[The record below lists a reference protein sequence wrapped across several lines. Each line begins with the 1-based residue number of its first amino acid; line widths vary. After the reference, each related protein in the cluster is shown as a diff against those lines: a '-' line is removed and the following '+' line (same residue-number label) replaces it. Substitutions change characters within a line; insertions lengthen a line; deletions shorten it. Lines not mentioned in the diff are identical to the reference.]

1 MARWEYFWSE
11 GYHCCEYYYEHGQIP
26 RLPTREQF
34 HAACRFRRLGR
45 VLRTAG
51 GPFLRR
57 LFSKSAFRT
66 AGATASNPKEV
77 KAEATIYR
85 FQKGAEASD
94 AESAEDAGTR
104 LAGLSGVD
112 RLLARINEIDVL
124 RAILVECVTPETL
137 FAGLGFRIWS
147 STRCNHLL
155 LAPHPC
161 EKAVWDIQLL
171 QADPGGF
178 ELLERRVEEAREART
193 LRGKVLRTLGTRRL
207 SGAHRFE
214 LVRQTDPETGE
225 VRYVD
230 AKMVDSGEVVLSERD
245 WQRWY
250 DHVLDTIDRARR
262 FDYLVREQDNPLQPY
277 PAPTVIRF
285 LRFAALIEP
294 KHFAF
299 FKNRDL
305 QEAHPEIH
313 WPPDRA

>member
-1 MARWEYFWSE
+1 MRVACHHRLRW
-11 GYHCCEYYYEHGQIP
+11 
-26 RLPTREQF
+26 LL
-34 HAACRFRRLGR
+34 LG
-45 VLRTAG
+45 LAG
-51 GPFLRR
+51 TMLCTP
-57 LFSKSAFRT
+57 AV
-66 AGATASNPKEV
+66 AQAPKEV
-77 KAEATIYR
+77 TNAAFADDITLNWTAVNPSDFYNIYR
-85 FQKGAEASD
+85 GSLSELSD
-94 AESAEDAGTR
+94 EDDA
-104 LAGLSGVD
+104 A
-112 RLLARINEIDVL
+112 DVL

-225 VRYVD
+225 VRYAD